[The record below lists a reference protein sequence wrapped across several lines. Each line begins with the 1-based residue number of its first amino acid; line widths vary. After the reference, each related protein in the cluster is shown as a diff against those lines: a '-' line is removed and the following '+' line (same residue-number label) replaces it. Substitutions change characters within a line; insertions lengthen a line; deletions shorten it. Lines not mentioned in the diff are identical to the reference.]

1 MRQTIDTLVNAY
13 LTAGGPGAVV
23 GISRGGESLYRQGYG
38 QASLEWNTPI
48 ETDTVFRVASLT
60 KQFTATAILMLQ
72 MQGRLHIED
81 ALSMSANYHSSWLR
95 RRKISLF
102 KK

>member
-1 MRQTIDTLVNAY
+1 MWSAFFSCLKEYNMRQTIDTLVNAY

-48 ETDTVFRVASLT
+48 ETDTVFRVAS
-60 KQFTATAILMLQ
+60 
-72 MQGRLHIED
+72 
-81 ALSMSANYHSSWLR
+81 SSR
-95 RRKISLF
+95 NNRTVSPNTPGI
-102 KK
+102 